1 MTPAE
6 FIDNML
12 PAALLCQRTAGIPAS
27 FTIAQAALESGWGAR
42 VRGNNLFG
50 IKADAA
56 WKGATVDIPTHE
68 VVKGTRVAI
77 VDRFRAYPSW
87 ADSVR
92 DRAQFFLRNPR
103 YAACFREK
111 TGAGW
116 ARAVAAAGYATDPN
130 YAATLIAV
138 MNGRNLQRY
147 DTVPAEVTP

>member
-6 FIDNML
+6 FIDQML
-12 PAALLCQRTAGIPAS
+12 PGARLCQRTSGIPAS
-27 FTIAQAALESGWGAR
+27 FTIAQAALETGWGAR

-50 IKADAA
+50 IKADTA
-56 WKGATVDIPTHE
+56 WKGPTVDVPTHE
-68 VVKGTRVAI
+68 VIKGTRIAI
-77 VDRFRAYPSW
+77 TDKFRAYPSW
-87 ADSVR
+87 SDSIQ

-103 YAACFREK
+103 YARCFNEK

-138 MNGRNLQRY
+138 MDGRQLQQY
-147 DTVPAEVTP
+147 DMVSQP